1 MISNLTEL
9 LEWRILCFRGRAVS
23 QYLERPEE
31 AGPKKSTST
40 GRSSLLLGG
49 AFAFSFTPDFI
60 KYIPFEHVNT

>member
-1 MISNLTEL
+1 M
-9 LEWRILCFRGRAVS
+9 S